1 MQNQLSMSIK
11 VALVEDDAIV
21 LSSMVRLIEH
31 AQELELAWVAETMAQ
46 AMYKLETVEFDVL
59 LVDLGL
65 PDGSGISIIR
75 RARNVKPNAHIMVST
90 VFGDE
95 AHVIQAIEAG
105 ASGYVLK
112 DNSSETLI
120 QEIRQL
126 HAGGSPI
133 SPIIARLL
141 LRRFQ
146 TEAVQA
152 ANNPTATTSLLSPRE
167 TEVLQLM
174 TKGFSYSEIAR
185 LMDVRLYTIHTFV
198 RRMYA
203 KLDVSNKIEAIHEA
217 RLMGLLD
224 E

>member
-1 MQNQLSMSIK
+1 
-11 VALVEDDAIV
+11 
-21 LSSMVRLIEH
+21 
-31 AQELELAWVAETMAQ
+31 
-46 AMYKLETVEFDVL
+46 
-59 LVDLGL
+59 L
-65 PDGSGISIIR
+65 PDGSGISIIQK
-75 RARNVKPNAHIMVST
+75 ARKVWPTAHIMVST

-146 TEAVQA
+146 AEAA
-152 ANNPTATTSLLSPRE
+152 PTPNNPAGATSILSPRE
-167 TEVLQLM
+167 AEVLQLM

-185 LMDVRLYTIHTFV
+185 LMDVRLHTIHTFV

-203 KLDVSNKIEAIHEA
+203 KLDVNNKTEAIHEA

-224 E
+224 D

>member
-1 MQNQLSMSIK
+1 MQINPAMCIK

-21 LSSMVRLIEH
+21 LASMVGIIAQ
-31 AQELELAWVAETMAQ
+31 AQELVLVWIAETVAQ
-46 AMYKLETVEFDVL
+46 AMDRLESDPFDVL

-65 PDGSGISIIR
+65 PDGSGISVIR
-75 RARNVKPNAHIMVST
+75 KARSLRPTAHIMVST

-112 DNSSETLI
+112 DNSSATLI

-141 LRRFQ
+141 LKRFQ
-146 TEAVQA
+146 TDPIASANLPNSSTAV
-152 ANNPTATTSLLSPRE
+152 LSPRE

-174 TKGFSYSEIAR
+174 TKGFSYAEIAR
-185 LMDVRLYTIHTFV
+185 LMDVRLHTIHTFV

-203 KLDVSNKIEAIHEA
+203 KLDVSNKVEAIHEA
-217 RLMGLLD
+217 RQMGLLD
-224 E
+224 V

>member
-1 MQNQLSMSIK
+1 MQSQAVPAIQ
-11 VALVEDDAIV
+11 VAIVEDDDLV
-21 LSSMVRLIEH
+21 RDSMVRIVQS
-31 AQELELAWVAETMAQ
+31 AQELQLIWVAESVAGALAQ
-46 AMYKLETVEFDVL
+46 LARAPFDVL

-65 PDGSGISIIR
+65 PDGSGLEVIR
-75 RARNVKPNAHIMVST
+75 QARLIKPGAHIMVST

-95 AHVIQAIEAG
+95 SHVIAAIEAG
-105 ASGYVLK
+105 ASGYLLK
-112 DNSSETLI
+112 ANSSETLI

-146 TEAVQA
+146 SLTVESSSSAS
-152 ANNPTATTSLLSPRE
+152 PTTPLLSPRE
-167 TEVLQLM
+167 AEVLQLM

-185 LMDVRLYTIHTFV
+185 LMDVRLHTIHTFV
-198 RRMYA
+198 RRMYS
-203 KLDVSNKIEAIHEA
+203 KLDVSNKVEAINEA
-217 RLMGLLD
+217 RMMGLLD